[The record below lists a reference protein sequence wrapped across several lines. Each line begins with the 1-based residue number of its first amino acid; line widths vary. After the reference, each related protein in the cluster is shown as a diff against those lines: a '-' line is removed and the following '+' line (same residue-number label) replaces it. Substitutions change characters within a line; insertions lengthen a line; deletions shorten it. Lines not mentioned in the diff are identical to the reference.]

1 MINNLQDPNRKPPF
15 ANDQLDPETSRG
27 RRVGDIAA
35 LRSDDF
41 DRNIWCLLG
50 LPIDIIDLDRAIGK
64 IDSAARTGNR
74 LSFVTPNVNW
84 LVRAA
89 GDRKVRRD
97 LINADLCL
105 IDGSPLVAMAKML
118 GLPVGMRVAG
128 SDLFEALRRRPA
140 FEGRRL
146 KVFFFGGRDGSAEKA
161 ASHVNEE
168 GGGVEAVGWF
178 NPGFGDIEEMS
189 RPETIDMINAAAPD
203 FVVVALGAEKGQAWI
218 ARNQSELTAP
228 VVAHL
233 GAVVDFTAGGIAR
246 APKIFQNLGL
256 EWAWRIKEE
265 PALWR
270 RYFNDG
276 LALMSIV
283 WGRLLPQL
291 GLESRNASGQPAKA
305 ELIQNTQSV
314 TIRLSGDLLFS
325 SLGPIRE
332 AFREASAK
340 GVDVVLDLTETGSF
354 DWAFLGLVLMLEKN
368 IAASNGQICLRGVN
382 QRQMKVFCANN
393 MGYPIE
399 NTADEQL
406 APQSRQGSAA

>member
-1 MINNLQDPNRKPPF
+1 MKNLQDSNRNTSF
-15 ANDQLDPETSRG
+15 ENRQMDSETFRG
-27 RRVGDIAA
+27 RSEVDIAA

-41 DRNIWCLLG
+41 DRGVWCLLG
-50 LPIDIIDLDRAIGK
+50 LPVDVTNLDWAVRK
-64 IDSAARTGNR
+64 IDFAARTGNR

-84 LVRAA
+84 LVRAI
-89 GDRKVRRD
+89 GDSKVRRE

-105 IDGSPLVAMAKML
+105 IDGAPLVGMAKML

-146 KVFFFGGRDGSAEKA
+146 KVFFFGGRDGAAEKA
-161 ASHVNEE
+161 ALNVNEE
-168 GGGVEAVGWF
+168 GGGVDAVGWL

-189 RPETIDMINAAAPD
+189 RPEIIDSINAAAPD

-228 VVAHL
+228 VIAHL
-233 GAVVDFTAGGIAR
+233 GAVVDFTAGGIRR
-246 APKIFQNLGL
+246 APKIIQNLGL

-276 LALMSIV
+276 LALMSIF
-283 WGRLLPQL
+283 WSRLLPQL
-291 GLESRNASGQPAKA
+291 GLAPKNASGRPAKA
-305 ELIQNTQSV
+305 DLVQGAKRV
-314 TIRLSGDLLFS
+314 TILLSGDLLFA
-325 SLGPIRE
+325 SLGPVRE
-332 AFREASAK
+332 AFRAAAAIGS
-340 GVDVVLDLTETGSF
+340 DIVLDLTEIGAF
-354 DWAFLGLVLMLEKN
+354 DRAFLGLVLMLEKN
-368 IAASNGQICLRGVN
+368 TAAHRAQIFLRGVN

-393 MGYPIE
+393 MRYPID
-399 NTADEQL
+399 NTADERL
-406 APQSRQGSAA
+406 APQSSQGSAV